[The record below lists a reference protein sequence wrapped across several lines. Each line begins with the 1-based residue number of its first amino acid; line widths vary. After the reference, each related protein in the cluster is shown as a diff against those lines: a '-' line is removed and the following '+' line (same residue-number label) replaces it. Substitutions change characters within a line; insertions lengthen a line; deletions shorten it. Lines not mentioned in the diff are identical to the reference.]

1 MKRIALLIIAMLTL
15 GFAAQAQSTFSKGT
29 TTANLGLGIGG
40 TLFDKDFSVLLPPL
54 SVGIDH
60 SVASALFDG
69 NGSIGVGG
77 YLGAEVY
84 RYKGFDSSVWSQTLV
99 GPRGSLHYQFVDKL
113 DTYFSLIL
121 GVNIISWNYNMKVAD
136 VAIKDKDTSARFGWG
151 AHFGTRY
158 YLSDRWA
165 VMGEFG
171 YGLTFLTLGATYR
184 F

>member
-40 TLFDKDFSVLLPPL
+40 ILFDKDFSVLLPPL

-60 SVASALFDG
+60 SVASGLFDG

>member
-15 GFAAQAQSTFSKGT
+15 GFAAQAQSTFTKGT

-54 SVGIDH
+54 SVGIDY
-60 SVASALFDG
+60 SVASGLFDG

-113 DTYFSLIL
+113 DTYFSLML

-158 YLSDRWA
+158 YLSDHWA

>member
-1 MKRIALLIIAMLTL
+1 MKRIALLLIAMLTL
-15 GFAAQAQSTFSKGT
+15 GFAAQAQSTFTKGT

-54 SVGIDH
+54 SVGIDY
-60 SVASALFDG
+60 SVASGLFDG
-69 NGSIGVGG
+69 NGSIGIGG

-113 DTYFSLIL
+113 DTYFSLML

-136 VAIKDKDTSARFGWG
+136 NAIKDKDTSARFGWG

>member
-1 MKRIALLIIAMLTL
+1 MSLEPRQQLI
-15 GFAAQAQSTFSKGT
+15 Q
-29 TTANLGLGIGG
+29 
-40 TLFDKDFSVLLPPL
+40 
-54 SVGIDH
+54 
-60 SVASALFDG
+60 
-69 NGSIGVGG
+69 
-77 YLGAEVY
+77 

>member
-15 GFAAQAQSTFSKGT
+15 GFAAQAQSTFTKGT

-60 SVASALFDG
+60 SVASGLFDG

>member
-15 GFAAQAQSTFSKGT
+15 GFAAQAQSTFTKGT

-54 SVGIDH
+54 SVGIDY
-60 SVASALFDG
+60 SVASGLFDG

-113 DTYFSLIL
+113 DTYFSLML

-136 VAIKDKDTSARFGWG
+136 NAIKDKDTSARFGWG

>member
-15 GFAAQAQSTFSKGT
+15 GFAAQAQSTFTKGT
-29 TTANLGLGIGG
+29 TTANIGLGIGS

-60 SVASALFDG
+60 SVASGLFDG

-113 DTYFSLIL
+113 DTYFSLML

-136 VAIKDKDTSARFGWG
+136 NAIKDKDTAAGFGWSAHIG
-151 AHFGTRY
+151 ARY

-165 VMGEFG
+165 VMGELG

>member
-15 GFAAQAQSTFSKGT
+15 GFAAQAQSTFTKGT

-60 SVASALFDG
+60 SVASGLFDG

-136 VAIKDKDTSARFGWG
+136 VAIKDKNTSARFGWG